1 VYDIINDNINVK
13 ILMWNIINN
22 NNINVLLMCVCNIII
37 IIINV
42 YYY

>member
-1 VYDIINDNINVK
+1 
-13 ILMWNIINN
+13 MC
-22 NNINVLLMCVCNIII
+22 NNINNILMCNNINNDKLMILMCNNII